1 LAHNYRGHPNVMN
14 ADVSL
19 MNKAEDSL
27 RKLIHVAQRHSSSN
41 TLLQFVLSH
50 QTQLLIDEASR
61 HFSEAIN
68 KLHLNIAVT
77 HIGVSLRID
86 ENVAQLLS

>member
-1 LAHNYRGHPNVMN
+1 MKAN
-14 ADVSL
+14 VSL

-27 RKLIHVAQRHSSSN
+27 RKLVKVAQKHSSSN
-41 TLLQFVLSH
+41 TLVQFVLSQ
-50 QTQLLIDEASR
+50 QTQVMIDEATQY
-61 HFSEAIN
+61 FSEAIN

-86 ENVAQLLS
+86 ENVTQLLS

>member
-1 LAHNYRGHPNVMN
+1 MKAN
-14 ADVSL
+14 VSL

-27 RKLIHVAQRHSSSN
+27 RKLVKVAHKHSSSN
-41 TLLQFVLSH
+41 TLMQFVLSH
-50 QTQLLIDEASR
+50 QTQVLIDEAAQY
-61 HFSEAIN
+61 FSEAIN

-77 HIGVSLRID
+77 HVGVSLRID